1 MNRPV
6 AKRKKSSPEPR
17 SVRISW
23 DLTSTVRWFLDRPR
37 GIRILL
43 VSLFALATTLALFP
57 IVDEMYIRFIFDEST
72 RLLPSLVSVG
82 FGIVMYIGGW
92 WLVVGTVGDERPVRP
107 VIFWYLVIGIL
118 ATLLVIILLLQGYAI
133 GTAPDL

>member
-6 AKRKKSSPEPR
+6 AKGKKPSSKPR

-43 VSLFALATTLALFP
+43 VSLFALAATLALFP
-57 IVDEMYIRFIFDEST
+57 ITDELYIRFLFDEST
-72 RLLPSLVSVG
+72 RLLPSVVSVG

-92 WLVVGTVGDERPVRP
+92 WLVVGTVGEERPVRP
-107 VIFWYLVIGIL
+107 LIFWYLIIGIL
-118 ATLLVIILLLQGYAI
+118 ATLLVIGLLIQGYSI